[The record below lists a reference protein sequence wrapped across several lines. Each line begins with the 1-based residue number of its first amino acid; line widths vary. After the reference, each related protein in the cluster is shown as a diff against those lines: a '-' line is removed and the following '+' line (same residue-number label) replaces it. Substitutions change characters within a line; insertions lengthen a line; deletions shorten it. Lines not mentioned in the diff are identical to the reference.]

1 MDEGSGLSAD
11 KGPPGDDAPTAASA
25 TPPTQSLR
33 VVPIE
38 RRGTDRV
45 RLSDLYVED
54 VWCSVISPSGVVLAR
69 RLGRLVDAY
78 PMGSWVDI
86 ADLAV
91 TMGIGE
97 RRLRATVDRLVTWG
111 LATRVGGH
119 AFSVGVSG
127 FAPVVMSPRRE
138 RLPPS
143 VAAAHRR
150 LTG

>member
-1 MDEGSGLSAD
+1 MDEGSGLPAD
-11 KGPPGDDAPTAASA
+11 KDPPGVYAKTAASA

-38 RRGTDRV
+38 RRRTDRV
-45 RLSDLYVED
+45 ALRDLYVED
-54 VWCSVISPSGVVLAR
+54 VWCSMISPSGVVLAR
-69 RLGRLVDAY
+69 RLGRLLDAY
-78 PMGSWVDI
+78 PMGSSVEVS
-86 ADLAV
+86 DLAV

-97 RRLRATVDRLVTWG
+97 RRLKATFDRLVTWG
-111 LATRVGGH
+111 FLTRVGE
-119 AFSVGVSG
+119 AIGVSG

-150 LTG
+150 LIGEL